1 MRKLAAFLLLAAALS
16 GCVAPPS
23 VPPTVA
29 PATAPATSAL
39 AASPTAKLS
48 VTAAATADA
57 QPPATPAEVAS
68 PEPAATS
75 TLAAATEARAATP
88 VVASGAEPVAVATV
102 IPPTAAPIPV
112 ATPEQSGL
120 GSTEVITP
128 TGAVATTYRVA
139 EISLPTYPYAPFL
152 TSVTDPNLDYPA
164 LSLDRS
170 AYEASNPRPAAKTYK
185 LLVLENRYLRL
196 GILPELGG
204 RIYECV
210 FKPTGANE
218 FYANPVVKPTQWGPG
233 APPNVPGANWWL
245 GTGGLEWGF
254 PVEEH
259 GYEFGTEWGY
269 DHASQP
275 DGGVIITVYT
285 QTGPERPYAVVD
297 IILPPDTA
305 YFVFQPHVTNPLGAP
320 FRFKFWSNAMLAPG
334 RSNTVSPDLRFIVP
348 AAEMTVHSVG
358 DASLPQAGQTLSW
371 PVANG
376 RDLSRLGNWQGYLG
390 AFSRPAAT
398 SGYANGAFA
407 AVYDPTVDEGIVR
420 VYPPELAKGLK
431 IFAPV
436 GLDPALWTDDGS
448 SYVELHGGVEP
459 TFSDWHELGPGEDVT
474 WSEFW
479 YPVAGIGGLTFAND
493 RAALS
498 LIPFSGKLRA
508 GLFPTGAV
516 SGRVT
521 ITVQGGSPVTLDA
534 TISPERPFL
543 ADLVLPDGV
552 PAEGEAAVT
561 FVDTSGAT
569 LFEWSGRVPLR

>member
-1 MRKLAAFLLLAAALS
+1 MRKLVALLLLAALLG

-23 VPPTVA
+23 LPPTAA
-29 PATAPATSAL
+29 PLTPASTPAP
-39 AASPTAKLS
+39 AASPTG
-48 VTAAATADA
+48 AATVDT
-57 QPPATPAEVAS
+57 PPTATLAAVAS
-68 PEPAATS
+68 PEPAATA
-75 TLAAATEARAATP
+75 TLAPTYETRAATP
-88 VVASGAEPVAVATV
+88 IAGQGGESVAVATV
-102 IPPTAAPIPV
+102 VPPTAAPVPV
-112 ATPEQSGL
+112 ATPELSGL
-120 GSTEVITP
+120 SSTEVITP
-128 TGAVATTYRVA
+128 TAAGATTYRVG
-139 EISLPTYPYAPFL
+139 EISLPTYPYAAFL
-152 TSVTDPNLDYPA
+152 SSVTDPALDYPA

-170 AYEASNPRPAAKTYK
+170 GYEASNPRPAPKTYK

-218 FYANPVVKPTQWGPG
+218 FYANAVVKPTQWGPG
-233 APPNVPGANWWL
+233 APPNVPGASWWL
-245 GTGGLEWGF
+245 GVGGLEWGF

-259 GYEFGTEWGY
+259 GYEFGTVWGY
-269 DHASQP
+269 DHVSRP
-275 DGGVIITVYT
+275 DGSVMITVYT

-305 YFVFQPHVTNPLGAP
+305 YFVIQPRVTNPLGAP

-334 RSNTVSPDLRFIVP
+334 RPNTVSPDLRFVVP
-348 AAEMTVHSVG
+348 TGEMTVHSAG
-358 DASLPQAGQTLSW
+358 DPAFSQGQSFAW

-376 RDLSRLGNWQGYLG
+376 RDLSRLGNWTNYLG

-398 SGYANGAFA
+398 GGYAG
-407 AVYDPTVDEGIVR
+407 VYDPTADEGMVR

-448 SYVELHGGVEP
+448 SYVELHGGLEP

-498 LIPFSGKLRA
+498 LTPFGGKLRA

-516 SGRVT
+516 SGRIT

-534 TISPERPFL
+534 SISPERPFL

-552 PAEGEAAVT
+552 PTEGEAAVT
-561 FVDTSGAT
+561 FVDASGAT